1 MSLIRYTR
9 NHEWIEVEGEIGTVG
24 ITERWLAER
33 GEVVYV
39 ELPEIGDEYEKEEP
53 IALVES
59 MDGTEYHVLAPV
71 TGEVVEINEELEDD
85 VDLINRSPE
94 GDGWLFKMRIE
105 MRRELKSLMNLD
117 EYEDFEEEDYEEFEI
132 TDLGEEE
139 LL

>member
-59 MDGTEYHVLAPV
+59 MDGTEYQVLAPV